1 MRDSTWYPRLAADG
15 DGAGLVSQA
24 GAVLLVRTAE
34 RIGLVKSLSEVLAP
48 WQKPLATH
56 DPGKTVLD
64 LTIAVAAGADC
75 VSDVMVLRDQP
86 GVFGPVTSAAGRWSP
101 GL

>member
-1 MRDSTWYPRLAADG
+1 MKDSTWYPRLAADG

-24 GAVLLVRTAE
+24 GTVLLVRAAE
-34 RIGLVKSLSEVLAP
+34 RIGLVKGLSEALAP
-48 WQKPLATH
+48 WRKPLATH

-64 LTIAVAAGADC
+64 LAIAVAAGADC

-86 GVFGPVTSAAGRWSP
+86 GCSARSRRIPRSHG
-101 GL
+101 